1 MELSTLIGQTTR
13 VNSLVPILIVLALAT
28 VYGLWYQSSRGKIR
42 TSHKGPEGA
51 LGAEILG
58 SSLGSRATL
67 VQFSSAFCTPCRAT
81 RILLENVV
89 STLPDVKHIEIDAE
103 AHLDLVRKLNI
114 HSTPTTLILDSHGV
128 EVGRAVGA
136 PKREQVLSSLE
147 SVR

>member
-1 MELSTLIGQTTR
+1 M
-13 VNSLVPILIVLALAT
+13 NSLVPILIVLSIAT
-28 VYGLWYQSSRGKIR
+28 VYGLWYQHSRGKIR
-42 TSHKGPEGA
+42 TSNKGPEGA
-51 LGAEILG
+51 LTSEVLG
-58 SSLGSRATL
+58 GQLGSRATL

-89 STLPDVKHIEIDAE
+89 ATLTDVRHIEVDAE

-114 HSTPTTLILDSHGV
+114 HSTPTTLILNSQGV

-136 PKREQVLSSLE
+136 PNREQVLNSLT